1 MTSEHTS
8 TELGPPRLGSGA
20 MFDRIAK
27 RYDLVNRVLS
37 LGLDQGWRR
46 RAVRS
51 LGLGRGPCR
60 VLDLATGTADLAL
73 LTARMVPEATL
84 VGLDP
89 SREMLA
95 VGRAKVRDAG
105 LEPRV
110 ELVQGEAESIPLPD
124 ASMSGATMAFGIRNV
139 VDRPRALREIARV
152 LEPGARVAILELTE
166 PRGAVLGRLAR
177 FHVHVVVPRVG
188 ALLSGADEYRYLE
201 QSIARFPPGDTFRH
215 VIVEAGL
222 ELVAVT
228 PMLLGVA
235 HLFVAARPLT
245 ERREGS
251 G

>member
-1 MTSEHTS
+1 MSAERTS
-8 TELGPPRLGSGA
+8 TELEAPRLGSGA

-51 LGLGRGPCR
+51 LGLSRGRPSR

-73 LTARMVPEATL
+73 LTARLVPDATI

-89 SREMLA
+89 SRGMLA
-95 VGRAKVRDAG
+95 VGREKVRGAG
-105 LEPRV
+105 LEGRV
-110 ELVQGEAESIPLPD
+110 ELAEGEAEAIPMPD
-124 ASMSGATMAFGIRNV
+124 ASFDGATMAFGIRNV

-152 LEPGARVAILELTE
+152 LAPGARVAILELTE
-166 PRGAVLGRLAR
+166 PRGVVLGRLAR

-201 QSIARFPPGDTFRH
+201 QSIARFPPGDSFRH
-215 VIVEAGL
+215 VIDESGL
-222 ELVAVT
+222 ELVTVA

-235 HLFVAARPLT
+235 HLFVAARP
-245 ERREGS
+245 RAG